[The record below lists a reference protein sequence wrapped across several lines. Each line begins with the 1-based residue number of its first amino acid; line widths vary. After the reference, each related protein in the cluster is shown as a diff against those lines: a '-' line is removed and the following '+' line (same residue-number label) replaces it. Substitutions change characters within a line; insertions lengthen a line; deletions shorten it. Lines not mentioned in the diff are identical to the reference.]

1 MMTDLIG
8 MTGATLTTVCWVPQA
23 VRIMRKRDTRAISIV
38 GTATFT
44 VGIIFWLIYG
54 VVLADWPLIASNTVT
69 LVLMLI
75 IVAFKIRYG

>member
-23 VRIMRKRDTRAISIV
+23 VRIMRNRDTRAISIV

>member
-8 MTGATLTTVCWVPQA
+8 MTGATLTTLCWVPQA
-23 VRIMRKRDTRAISIV
+23 VRIMRNRDTHAISIV
-38 GTATFT
+38 GSATFT
-44 VGIIFWLIYG
+44 AGIIFWLIYG

-69 LVLMLI
+69 FVLMLI

>member
-23 VRIMRKRDTRAISIV
+23 VRIMRNRDTRAISIV
-38 GTATFT
+38 GSATFT

>member
-8 MTGATLTTVCWVPQA
+8 VTGATLTTVCWVPQV
-23 VRIMRKRDTRAISIV
+23 VRIIRNRDTRAISIV
-38 GTATFT
+38 GSAAFT

>member
-1 MMTDLIG
+1 MTDLIG

>member
-1 MMTDLIG
+1 MITNLIG
-8 MTGATLTTVCWVPQA
+8 VTGATLTTVCWVPQA
-23 VRIMRKRDTRAISIV
+23 VRIMRNRDTRAISIV
-38 GTATFT
+38 GSTTFT

>member
-8 MTGATLTTVCWVPQA
+8 VTGATLTTVCWVPQA
-23 VRIMRKRDTRAISIV
+23 VCIIRNRDTRAISIV
-38 GTATFT
+38 GSATFT

>member
-1 MMTDLIG
+1 MMIDLIG

-23 VRIMRKRDTRAISIV
+23 VRIMRNRDTRAISIV

>member
-1 MMTDLIG
+1 LLG
-8 MTGATLTTVCWVPQA
+8 SSSGAHHAQ
-23 VRIMRKRDTRAISIV
+23 RDTRAISIV
-38 GTATFT
+38 GSATFT

>member
-23 VRIMRKRDTRAISIV
+23 VRIMRNRDTRAISIV
-38 GTATFT
+38 GSATFS

>member
-1 MMTDLIG
+1 LLG
-8 MTGATLTTVCWVPQA
+8 SSSGARHTQP
-23 VRIMRKRDTRAISIV
+23 DTRAISIV
-38 GTATFT
+38 GSATFT

-69 LVLMLI
+69 FVLMLI

>member
-23 VRIMRKRDTRAISIV
+23 VRIIRNRDTRAISIV
-38 GTATFT
+38 GSATFT

>member
-23 VRIMRKRDTRAISIV
+23 VRIMRNRDTRAISIV
-38 GTATFT
+38 GSATFT
-44 VGIIFWLIYG
+44 VGIIFWLICG